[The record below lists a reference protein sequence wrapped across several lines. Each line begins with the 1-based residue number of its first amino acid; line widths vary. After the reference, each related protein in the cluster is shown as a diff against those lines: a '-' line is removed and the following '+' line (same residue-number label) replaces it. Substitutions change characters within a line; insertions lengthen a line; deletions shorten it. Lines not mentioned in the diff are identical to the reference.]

1 MVKERNTCFIN
12 NSRQLVLI
20 GVTSCDYIMSV
31 RDRLKN
37 FHPVRKIV
45 YFFVGLF
52 SYPGIAIINKLRI
65 SGTEHIKTLPKQ
77 RVLFVSNHQTY
88 FADVITFLHI
98 FCAVKWGKKD
108 RLGIPYYLLNP
119 FTRVNY
125 VAAEETM
132 KGSWI
137 SRLFLLAGGLTV
149 KRTWRAEGSEVRR
162 GLDPSD
168 TRKITRALENNW
180 VITFPQGTTK
190 PFAPGRKGTALI
202 IKQMK
207 PIVIPVVVSGF
218 WRAFNKKGLK
228 FKKKGSLLSVTFKPP
243 MQIDYDAPADIIL
256 EQIME
261 AIEQSKRHMM
271 MGRHHWQTQ
280 DK

>member
-1 MVKERNTCFIN
+1 MRSIGERLRHFNFI
-12 NSRQLVLI
+12 
-20 GVTSCDYIMSV
+20 
-31 RDRLKN
+31 
-37 FHPVRKIV
+37 RKIV
-45 YFFVGLF
+45 YVIVGLV
-52 SYPGIAIINKLRI
+52 SYPGLAIINRIKI
-65 SGTEHIKTLPKQ
+65 SGTEHLRKLP
-77 RVLFVSNHQTY
+77 RNNVLFVSNHQTY
-88 FADVITFLHI
+88 FADVIAFLHI

-137 SRLFLLAGGLTV
+137 SRLFALAGALTV
-149 KRTWRAEGSEVRR
+149 KRTWRPEGSEIRK

-168 TRKITRALENNW
+168 TRKITRALQRNW

-202 IKQMK
+202 IKQNK
-207 PIVIPVVVSGF
+207 PIIIPVVISGF

-228 FKKKGSLLSVTFKPP
+228 FKKTGTILSVRFKEPLL
-243 MQIDYDAPADIIL
+243 IDYDLPADV
-256 EQIME
+256 IMTKIMD
-261 AIEQSKRHMM
+261 AIEQSRKYMM
-271 MGRHHWQTQ
+271 TGKHHWENITT
-280 DK
+280 

>member
-1 MVKERNTCFIN
+1 MASF
-12 NSRQLVLI
+12 S
-20 GVTSCDYIMSV
+20 
-31 RDRLKN
+31 DRLKN

-52 SYPGIAIINKLRI
+52 SYPGLAIINKLQIR
-65 SGTEHIKTLPKQ
+65 GTEHIRKLPP
-77 RVLFVSNHQTY
+77 RNVLFVSNHQTY

-98 FCAVKWGKKD
+98 FCAVKWGKKNK
-108 RLGIPYYLLNP
+108 LGIPYYLLNP

-132 KGSWI
+132 KGSFI

-149 KRTWRAEGSEVRR
+149 KRTWRAGGKEVRR

-168 TRKITRALENNW
+168 TRKITRALQNNW

-202 IKQMK
+202 IKQTK
-207 PIVIPVVVSGF
+207 PIVIPVVISGF

-228 FKKKGSLLSVTFKPP
+228 FKKKGTLLTVEFKKPLD
-243 MQIDYDAPADIIL
+243 INYDNSSENIMA
-256 EQIME
+256 QIMDS
-261 AIEQSKRHMM
+261 IEQSKKYMM
-271 MGRHHWQTQ
+271 MGRHHWLTT